1 MATSTPSRTGPA
13 RGFSRWH
20 WRIMLGGCLVMMGGS
35 IVLSGLSFIHPY
47 VIQELFPQ
55 RNGAFLWYYTFTLL
69 SMEFPLSH
77 GRLSAEEFS
86 AVTVVFSTGDCPDC
100 ALICS
105 NSLGAR

>member
-1 MATSTPSRTGPA
+1 MMIALHKNARTTPAVRAEIAASN
-13 RGFSRWH
+13 
-20 WRIMLGGCLVMMGGS
+20 
-35 IVLSGLSFIHPY
+35 
-47 VIQELFPQ
+47 E
-55 RNGAFLWYYTFTLL
+55 
-69 SMEFPLSH
+69 MEFPLSH